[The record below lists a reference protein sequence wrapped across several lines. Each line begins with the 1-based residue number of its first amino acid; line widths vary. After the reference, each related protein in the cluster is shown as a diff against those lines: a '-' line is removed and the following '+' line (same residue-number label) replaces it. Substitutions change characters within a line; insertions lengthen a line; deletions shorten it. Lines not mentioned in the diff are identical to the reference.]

1 MLFSKK
7 YQFIFFCNP
16 KTGTTS
22 TEAALKQLDDVQLD
36 HYSMPCLFPERH
48 IPPTIARAFF
58 TQAEWDAAFKFVFVR
73 HPYDWVVSQY
83 RWNFPPPLFY
93 LKKFYWVPGRWRDTI
108 REYMTYRQWIHKQ
121 VIDAET
127 VDFLYDF
134 LKRFRCLPNRE
145 SLFQY
150 SYTTNLEGE
159 NIVDYIGRFESFDE
173 SIAEIQK
180 RLGIELNIPH
190 INVSKRSSAKD
201 ALTSDARQR
210 IQELWR
216 EDFERLGYSMDAID

>member
-7 YQFIFFCNP
+7 HHFIFFCNP
-16 KTGTTS
+16 KIGTTS
-22 TEAALKQLDDVQLD
+22 IEAALKQLDDGQLD

-83 RWNFPPPLFY
+83 KWNFPPPLFY

-108 REYMTYRQWIHKQ
+108 REY
-121 VIDAET
+121 
-127 VDFLYDF
+127 
-134 LKRFRCLPNRE
+134 
-145 SLFQY
+145 
-150 SYTTNLEGE
+150 
-159 NIVDYIGRFESFDE
+159 IVDYIGRFESFDE

-201 ALTSDARQR
+201 ALTPAACQR